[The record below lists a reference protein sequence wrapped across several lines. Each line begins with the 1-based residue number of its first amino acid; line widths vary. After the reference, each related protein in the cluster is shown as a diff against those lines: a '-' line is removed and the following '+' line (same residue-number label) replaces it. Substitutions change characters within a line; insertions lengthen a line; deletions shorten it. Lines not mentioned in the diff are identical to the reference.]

1 MKRQI
6 LTIAAVL
13 ALVFAGAVFAQS
25 ANTTAPGPTLQQEPG
40 LTNNNMPN
48 PGNPVPD
55 PNAPANQPA
64 EGTLTTGQAPTT
76 LHPETEPT
84 TGPVDVDV
92 DTGANAEGAVDVD
105 VTTTPDAD
113 TDASGSGTETTS
125 TSGTYGDDSSAL
137 PSTASDL
144 PTVAL
149 LGLLA
154 LGAAFVLRLSKRN
167 A

>member
-55 PNAPANQPA
+55 PNA
-64 EGTLTTGQAPTT
+64 GTLTTGQAPTT
-76 LHPETEPT
+76 LHPETEST

-92 DTGANAEGAVDVD
+92 DTGAKAEGAVDVD

-125 TSGTYGDDSSAL
+125 TSDSSAL

-154 LGAAFVLRLSKRN
+154 LGAVFILRTSKRN

>member
-55 PNAPANQPA
+55 PNA
-64 EGTLTTGQAPTT
+64 GTLTTGQAPATDTT
-76 LHPETEPT
+76 LHPETEST

-92 DTGANAEGAVDVD
+92 DTGAKAEGAVDVD

-125 TSGTYGDDSSAL
+125 TSDDTNAL

>member
-13 ALVFAGAVFAQS
+13 ALVFAGAVFAQC

-55 PNAPANQPA
+55 PNA
-64 EGTLTTGQAPTT
+64 GTLTTGQAPASDTT
-76 LHPETEPT
+76 LHPETEST

-92 DTGANAEGAVDVD
+92 DTGAKAEGAVDVD

-113 TDASGSGTETTS
+113 TDASGSGTETTTT
-125 TSGTYGDDSSAL
+125 TSGNYDSSDSSAL

-149 LGLLA
+149 IGLLA